1 MSNLGNKEV
10 FSRNLKHYMT
20 INNKGRSEICESLKI
35 PYTTF
40 TDWEKGNIYPR
51 IDKIEMLANY
61 FGIQK
66 SDLIE
71 DKYDIYPNNRNLDI
85 DPAARQLLEE
95 RKVLAS
101 KSSKATLE
109 QLKQINKIMDALFG
123 EKDYDD

>member
-1 MSNLGNKEV
+1 MSNLGNKKV

-20 INNKGRSEICESLKI
+20 INNKGRNEICESLKI

-61 FGIQK
+61 FKIQK

-71 DKYDIYPNNRNLDI
+71 DKLLGLENDKQESLTADEKKLIAYFKLCDDEDKKGLLWYAEQNSKKNTI
-85 DPAARQLLEE
+85 AATD
-95 RKVLAS
+95 S
-101 KSSKATLE
+101 KSA
-109 QLKQINKIMDALFG
+109 
-123 EKDYDD
+123 